1 MREKIEEII
10 KRLEPLYPNAGLEL
24 KFKDPFQLL
33 VGAILAAQESDK
45 KINSL
50 GDKIFEKYKSPKD
63 IAQTPLEELEE
74 DLKSVNFYRRKAKLL
89 KSCCSALV
97 SEFGGEVPKS
107 VDEMT
112 KLPGV
117 GRKTANM
124 VLGGSYNLPAIIVDR
139 HFLRVSQ
146 RLGLTDKKD
155 PDKVEMDLLEVVPEN
170 MRTKLS
176 MLLINHGKKV
186 CTARNPKCEECPL
199 KDLCAYYNS

>member
-176 MLLINHGKKV
+176 MLLINHGKNV